1 MRRSRA
7 LLARLTAVVMLA
19 SILAIVGGAPA
30 NADPIPTTN
39 WTPVS
44 IGTVLPGAS
53 DVMTDASGGVTV
65 GCPQVSSSTMFQ
77 SFDGSG
83 TRVQDQSK
91 PSGYSGSFC
100 PGSSGNATVG
110 KDGTV
115 YLGLSSGSG
124 QYIQAWKNNSLVW
137 TYTIPCGSNGYP
149 WAMAMGADGNLY
161 AVIAQGG
168 GSCYGWQLIGVTPTA
183 QSGTSPAAPQEV
195 MNHRIYAGSVYGGGL
210 AAYNNGLVLYTSGGI
225 QYAPYTGTW
234 LDAITP
240 SGPLLT
246 SQVGMVNRWFEASTD
261 GRVFVLN
268 KASMTQ
274 STGCNDP
281 NNNVLSVTAIDP
293 SGVAWTTQQFG
304 GCHYVHE
311 VHPTPDGGFV
321 MRYTYTTTTGSQPV
335 EKVTKIGPNGP
346 WTQQIDG
353 AASPGTIVTSVDLNG
368 DVALRYNTAGYSTI
382 NGSTYRFPQI
392 SFRVLSG
399 FTGGVIS
406 SAQFALRGDS
416 STTSGPSYMWGSG
429 GELAMAKNTVY
440 VAAYQCTTLNN
451 CNMSTTTLY
460 AFTVPGV
467 QMDYPRGAIFKHD
480 GSWKNYVAMGDSFSS
495 GEGVEPFISGTNT
508 SGTNPNLCH
517 RSEGA
522 YSQLLND
529 TPGARLHVTGFV
541 ACSGAKTS
549 HITGSW
555 DSSVPNPVNLG
566 EHRQDEALSS
576 STNVVTVSIGGNDI
590 GFSDF
595 VMLCLFVDCSDTAMN
610 QPFFTAVNN
619 LGSTLSS
626 TYDDILSKA
635 PNATVYVVGYPQIM
649 PDPTNC
655 SNPLGAGVA
664 AFNALVTAANQGGPS
679 SAAATSVV
687 AVGHWLGVSDSLIDA
702 LINAGEVTFTSSE
715 MMAGRNLTIALNS
728 KISAT
733 VSAKSSARLK
743 FVSAT
748 AGNSP
753 FFGHELCT
761 STPYFNGLDVVN
773 QPYSFHPNQLGQDAY
788 RQLLLL
794 QL

>member
-1 MRRSRA
+1 MRTSRA
-7 LLARLTAVVMLA
+7 LLARLSVVAMLA
-19 SILAIVGGAPA
+19 SMLAVVGGTAA
-30 NADPIPTTN
+30 NADPVPATN

-44 IGTVLPGAS
+44 IGTALPGAS

-65 GCPQVSSSTMFQ
+65 GCQQASSSTLFQ

-83 TRVQDQSK
+83 TKVQDQTR
-91 PSGYSGSFC
+91 PSGYGGSFC

-110 KDGTV
+110 EDGTV
-115 YLGLSSGSG
+115 YLGVNSGSS

-149 WAMAMGADGNLY
+149 WAMTMGADGNLY
-161 AVIAQGG
+161 AVISQGG

-210 AAYNNGLVLYTSGGI
+210 TAYNNGLVLYTSGGI

-234 LDAITP
+234 PDAITP

-246 SQVGMVNRWFEASTD
+246 SQIGMVNRWFEASTG

-268 KASMTQ
+268 KASTTQ
-274 STGCNDP
+274 STGCTDP
-281 NNNVLSVTAIDP
+281 SNNVLSVTAIDP
-293 SGVAWTTQQFG
+293 SGEAWTTQQFG
-304 GCHYVHE
+304 GCNYVHE

-335 EKVTKIGPNGP
+335 EKVSKFGANGP
-346 WTQQIDG
+346 WTQEIDG
-353 AASPGTIVTSVDLNG
+353 VVSPGMIVTSVDLNG
-368 DVALRYNTAGYSTI
+368 DVALRYNTAGSSTI

-392 SFRVLSG
+392 SFRMLSG
-399 FTGGVIS
+399 FTGEVIS

-440 VAAYQCTTLNN
+440 VAAYQCTTLYNG

-467 QMDYPRGAIFKHD
+467 QMDYPRGAILKL
-480 GSWKNYVAMGDSFSS
+480 GEAWKDYVALGDSFSS
-495 GEGVEPFISGTNT
+495 AEGVEPFISGTNT

-529 TPGARLHVTGFV
+529 TPGARLHVTSFV
-541 ACSGAKTS
+541 ACSGAMTAM
-549 HITGSW
+549 ITGKWPSGSNASNQ
-555 DSSVPNPVNLG
+555 DEDP
-566 EHRQDEALSS
+566 QDEALG
-576 STNVVTVSIGGNDI
+576 TGTDVVTISIGGNDV
-590 GFSDF
+590 GFKDF
-595 VMLCLFVDCSDTAMN
+595 IIQCLFLDCSTISA
-610 QPFFTAVNN
+610 QQQFTTAVNS
-619 LGSTLSS
+619 LGSTLSGA
-626 TYDDILSKA
+626 YDDILAKA

-649 PDPTNC
+649 PDPSTC
-655 SNPLGAGVA
+655 SNPLGAGVT
-664 AFNALVTAANQGGPS
+664 AFNALVATAKAGG
-679 SAAATSVV
+679 SAAIAAVT
-687 AVGHWLGVSDSLIDA
+687 AVGQLAGVPSTLIND
-702 LINAGEVTFTSSE
+702 LINAGQVTFTSDE
-715 MMAGRNLTIALNS
+715 MTAGRNLTAALDS

-733 VSAKSSARLK
+733 VSAKASSRLK
-743 FVSAT
+743 YVDAT
-748 AGNSP
+748 ASSSP
-753 FFGHELCT
+753 FAGHELCT
-761 STPYFNGLDVVN
+761 VDPYFNGLDVVN
-773 QPYSFHPNQLGQDAY
+773 HEYSFHPNQLGQDAY
-788 RQLLLL
+788 RQLLLS
-794 QL
+794 QF